1 MLRTGFAP
9 VDISFAGPL
18 EGRLNLL
25 LSDKPFTKAYFLA
38 RLVKAALED
47 EWIVN
52 YYDLD
57 TFFTVYRRLN
67 LLNIPKSENF
77 RIYNPEKD
85 TINQYISTVCSTL
98 TKRPQLIIL
107 DSIPAFYYMLATTT
121 KLSEVNWRIGLYLAL
136 LLQHVRAN
144 RGAVIAASLLRSR
157 KVREDVWVSSYPG
170 GMLIKLKSSVI
181 YEVREKDNYMLEL
194 KVLKHEKKDV
204 EERRWSLPL
213 TF

>member
-9 VDISFAGPL
+9 VDVSFAGPL

-47 EWIVN
+47 ECIVN
-52 YYDLD
+52 YFDLD

-67 LLNIPKSENF
+67 LLNIPKSENLY
-77 RIYNPEKD
+77 IYSPEKD
-85 TINQYISTVCSTL
+85 TINQHISTVCSTL

-136 LLQHVRAN
+136 LLQHIRAN
-144 RGAVIAASLLRSR
+144 RGAVLAASLLRSR
-157 KVREDVWVSSYPG
+157 RVGEDVWVPSYPG
-170 GMLIKLKSSVI
+170 GMLTKIRSSVI
-181 YEVREKDNYMLEL
+181 YEIREKDNHMLEL

-204 EERRWSLPL
+204 EERRWSLPF

>member
-1 MLRTGFAP
+1 VLRTGFAP
-9 VDISFAGPL
+9 VDTSFAGPL

-107 DSIPAFYYMLATTT
+107 DSIPAFYYMLATTA

>member
-9 VDISFAGPL
+9 VDTSFAGPL

-57 TFFTVYRRLN
+57 TFFTIYRRLN

-107 DSIPAFYYMLATTT
+107 DSIPAFYYMLATTA

>member
-1 MLRTGFAP
+1 VLRTGFAP
-9 VDISFAGPL
+9 VDTSFAGPL

-52 YYDLD
+52 YFDLD

-107 DSIPAFYYMLATTT
+107 DSIPAFYYMLATTA